1 MALLNC
7 LEHLKQQNP
16 CVFLIDSRPIQQEL
30 LETLATNQ
38 FLLIIL
44 RQHPH
49 LNDIV
54 VVIILIDSD
63 KLAHVINTLHL
74 VQRLEFPLCVR

>member
-7 LEHLKQQNP
+7 LEYLKQQNS
-16 CVFLIDSRPIQQEL
+16 CLFLIDPIPIPQEF
-30 LETLATNQ
+30 LETLAANQ

-49 LNDIV
+49 LYDIV
-54 VVIILIDSD
+54 VFIILIDSD
-63 KLAHVINTLHL
+63 
-74 VQRLEFPLCVR
+74 

>member
-7 LEHLKQQNP
+7 LEHLVQQNSP
-16 CVFLIDSRPIQQEL
+16 LFLIDSIPISQEIPQ
-30 LETLATNQ
+30 TLAAKQ

-49 LNDIV
+49 LYDIV
-54 VVIILIDSD
+54 VFIILIDSD
-63 KLAHVINTLHL
+63 
-74 VQRLEFPLCVR
+74 

>member
-1 MALLNC
+1 MALQNC
-7 LEHLKQQNP
+7 LEHLVQQNS
-16 CVFLIDSRPIQQEL
+16 CLFLIDSIPIQQEIP
-30 LETLATNQ
+30 ETLAANQ

-49 LNDIV
+49 LNDKV

-63 KLAHVINTLHL
+63 
-74 VQRLEFPLCVR
+74 